1 MEYELKK
8 LADLKKFV
16 LEEFE
21 ELEELITYA
30 ISDDNKN
37 ELILDNNIIIS
48 NSINKLE
55 ILQSNHQFLNNSDV
69 IKCNRLLFLVNKI
82 IRDIEV

>member
-8 LADLKKFV
+8 LAELKKFV
-16 LEEFE
+16 LEEFN

-37 ELILDNNIIIS
+37 E
-48 NSINKLE
+48 INTG
-55 ILQSNHQFLNNSDV
+55 
-69 IKCNRLLFLVNKI
+69 
-82 IRDIEV
+82 